1 MAKDRAATRSVDA
14 VTVQGKG
21 TSAPA
26 RPAVP
31 VEAPLAVQVNEVV
44 VAHLM
49 RLPGHDAE
57 LALGFCYTEGLIS
70 GLTDVLSVEV
80 CDDDAGRVTVRTPRE
95 VAPREAAVLTSACV
109 GPRGVRGADLPPP
122 LGVGSVQ
129 IAADVLL
136 GAGRGMQAAQETH
149 RTAGAVHA
157 AAVFTLE
164 GELVV
169 LREDVGR
176 HNAIDKVVGHC
187 LYGECPLERSMLIS
201 TGRASSEM
209 ILKAAAARVPVA
221 ASRSGPTSLGVE
233 LAEKLGVTLVCY
245 LRRGQ
250 MTVYAHPER
259 LAARERSEE
268 GAAGLRAA
276 E

>member
-1 MAKDRAATRSVDA
+1 MGTDRSPVQPVEAIAIRAHGRAEPAT
-14 VTVQGKG
+14 
-21 TSAPA
+21 PL
-26 RPAVP
+26 VP
-31 VEAPLAVQVNEVV
+31 VEAPLAIEVNDVV

-49 RLPGHDAE
+49 RLPDHDAE

-70 GLTDVLSVEV
+70 GLSDVLSVEV
-80 CDDDAGRVTVRTPRE
+80 CDDETGRVTVRTPRE

-122 LGVGSVQ
+122 VEPAGAHV
-129 IAADVLL
+129 AADVLL
-136 GAGRGMQAAQETH
+136 EAGRHVQTAQDTH
-149 RTAGAVHA
+149 RAAGAVHA
-157 AAVFTLE
+157 AAAFTLE

-176 HNAIDKVVGHC
+176 HNAIDKAVGHC
-187 LYGECPLERSMLIS
+187 LYQDCPLERSMLVS

-209 ILKAAAARVPVA
+209 ILKAAASRIPVA

-245 LRRGQ
+245 LRRGG
-250 MTVYAHPER
+250 MTLYAHPER
-259 LAARERSEE
+259 VVADV
-268 GAAGLRAA
+268 
-276 E
+276 